1 MSTYNFH
8 GDISGPSNFGDNG
21 KIHVTYGT
29 PPAEAV
35 KLAADLVQLVRQ
47 EEAARPEL
55 TAQAEVVRGELV
67 RAGEEGRPADQGR
80 IRQALET
87 LTVGLAAGSAGFA
100 LAQEIGRLVGL

>member
-8 GDISGPSNFGDNG
+8 GNISGPSNFGDHG
-21 KIHVTYGT
+21 KIEVTYGA
-29 PPAEAV
+29 PPAEALQ
-35 KLAADLVQLVRQ
+35 LAADLVQLVRR
-47 EEAARPEL
+47 EAAQPEL
-55 TAQAEVVRGELV
+55 AAEAEFVRGELV

-87 LTVGLAAGSAGFA
+87 LTVGLAAGSGGIA

>member
-8 GDISGPSNFGDNG
+8 GDISGPSNFGDHG
-21 KIHVTYGT
+21 KIEVTYGT
-29 PPAEAV
+29 PPAEAL

-47 EEAARPEL
+47 EAALPEL
-55 TAQAEVVRGELV
+55 AAQAEIVRGELV

-87 LTVGLAAGSAGFA
+87 LTVGLAAGSGGIA